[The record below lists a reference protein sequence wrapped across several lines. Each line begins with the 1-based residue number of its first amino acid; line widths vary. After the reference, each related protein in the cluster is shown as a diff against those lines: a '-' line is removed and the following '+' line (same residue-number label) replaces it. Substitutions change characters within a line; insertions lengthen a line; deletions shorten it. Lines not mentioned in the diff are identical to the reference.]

1 MKKIVAV
8 AILCSGVLFAQSA
21 ETLIEQNGCLSC
33 HAIASK
39 KAAPAF
45 AGIAKRNMR
54 FEGSGAKEV
63 IMNSIANGSK
73 GKYPMFADMEM
84 PSFKNFSKEELS
96 SIADYIL
103 SQSSKARC
111 NAKGHGMGQGMQ
123 MGRGMR

>member
-1 MKKIVAV
+1 MKKIVTMM
-8 AILCSGVLFAQSA
+8 LCSGVLFAQSA
-21 ETLIEQNGCLSC
+21 EKLIEQNGCLSC

-39 KAAPAF
+39 KIAPAF

-54 FEGSGAKEV
+54 FEGDNAKNV
-63 IMNSIANGSK
+63 IINSIKNGSK
-73 GKYPMFADMEM
+73 GKYPMFADMKM

-103 SQSSKARC
+103 AQASKAHC
-111 NAKGHGMGQGMQ
+111 NAKGHGVGKGMQ